1 MFTTFRTPP
10 KRPRQISPIEDAIA
24 DIKAGKMVI
33 LMDDEQRENEG
44 DLCMAARRSTPAAIN
59 FMAKYGRGLICLA
72 LTEERIQELGLAM
85 MVSDNR
91 APLGTAFTVSIDAR
105 HGITHGVSAHDRS
118 LTIQA
123 VMKPG
128 SGPQDIVTPGHIFP
142 LRARRGG
149 VLVRTGQTEGG
160 VDLSR
165 LAGLPPA
172 SVICEIM
179 NEDGSM
185 ARLADLER
193 FAARHDLK
201 ICTIADLIQY
211 RLRCDSL
218 VHRVAEATLPTRG
231 GGDFKAY
238 VYRSDVDDGEHLV
251 LVRGEITPDEP
262 ILVRAHAE
270 YLPGDV
276 FGSTDRDTV
285 GAAAPLDADDRQ
297 GRARRHP
304 LPAPRGRRA
313 IELVDRTRAARDRR
327 RPSTDS
333 ANRAMDFREY
343 GIGAQILR
351 DVGLGKIRLITN
363 YPRRMVSLPGYGLE
377 IVELRADQARGPQA
391 AADAEAAHGRHRRRP
406 RSLEE
411 RGQALQLEAVERAAA
426 EAVGRGGAV
435 DAAGDA
441 EEHRPVAVG
450 DLRPAAHLVEVVVEA
465 RAGGAGDLEQAAH
478 APGVGGMGAEIGRGH
493 GDVVGEQVVLA
504 GAVGAV
510 ESGIAEQRDA
520 EVEVTGPVAEA
531 LRAEQLDEEVG
542 LVGAEL
548 DPWRWRSA
556 A

>member
-44 DLCMAARRSTPAAIN
+44 DLCMAASKVTPAAIN

-72 LTEERIQELGLAM
+72 LTEDRIQELGLAM

-105 HGITHGVSAHDRS
+105 QGISHGVSAHDRS
-118 LTIQA
+118 VTIQT

-128 SGPQDIVTPGHIFP
+128 SGPGDIVTPGHIFP

-218 VHRVAEATLPTRG
+218 VHRVAEATLPTRS

-238 VYRSDVDDGEHLV
+238 VYRSDVDEGEHLV

-276 FGSTDRDTV
+276 FGSADRDTSALLHRSMQMIAKAGRGV
-285 GAAAPLDADDRQ
+285 ILYLRREAQ
-297 GRARRHP
+297 GDRARRSHP
-304 LPAPRGRRA
+304 
-313 IELVDRTRAARDRR
+313 AARDRA
-327 RPSTDS
+327 PS
-333 ANRAMDFREY
+333 EH
-343 GIGAQILR
+343 GIGAIAPW
-351 DVGLGKIRLITN
+351 IFASTASA
-363 YPRRMVSLPGYGLE
+363 RRSC
-377 IVELRADQARGPQA
+377 ATSASA
-391 AADAEAAHGRHRRRP
+391 
-406 RSLEE
+406 
-411 RGQALQLEAVERAAA
+411 
-426 EAVGRGGAV
+426 
-435 DAAGDA
+435 
-441 EEHRPVAVG
+441 
-450 DLRPAAHLVEVVVEA
+450 
-465 RAGGAGDLEQAAH
+465 
-478 APGVGGMGAEIGRGH
+478 
-493 GDVVGEQVVLA
+493 
-504 GAVGAV
+504 
-510 ESGIAEQRDA
+510 
-520 EVEVTGPVAEA
+520 
-531 LRAEQLDEEVG
+531 
-542 LVGAEL
+542 
-548 DPWRWRSA
+548 RSA
-556 A
+556 